1 MPLRQETI
9 DQMKNLSMLRG
20 GRLMS
25 ETRELTRTDDV
36 LDEILQMLS
45 LCFLS
50 LGKLKESKNMCTF
63 FEYLERFLT
72 YFRPVCIFSSCYD
85 KGKPSKKESEKERK
99 RDL

>member
-1 MPLRQETI
+1 
-9 DQMKNLSMLRG
+9 
-20 GRLMS
+20 MS

-36 LDEILQMLS
+36 FDEILQMLS

>member
-1 MPLRQETI
+1 
-9 DQMKNLSMLRG
+9 
-20 GRLMS
+20 MS